1 MYARIKGSWH
11 SGQVHLNLEQ
21 QAGDPF
27 VAGEFITEIA
37 IQDRKFVERAGDTM
51 IGDLKFQGSNQVIT
65 RHIDSGQ
72 NSNLELKHNGITRI
86 YVGGSAVSIN
96 NSLNVKDEFAEADD
110 LIFRVEG
117 NQANDGTGDNI
128 LYVQRKASG
137 GDQLRY
143 YGPVS
148 FNKEV
153 TTKEYVDNITSP
165 FETAIKAAGFQLGNF
180 QYRRGSDSF
189 NSGTIQSNTSTNPV
203 NITELKI
210 WHTNKDSVQF
220 GNDFYEK
227 FITEKMYVHI
237 RDKGTCS
244 YVGRIDGIEMLTNGI
259 KLTLTPLTNEVD
271 GSIYYNNLYDVS
283 IGYNKFGIKYP
294 Q

>member
-1 MYARIKGSWH
+1 MAVQFPNPTVTQIFEGPNGVTYQWDEDDGKWIVKSTSV
-11 SGQVHLNLEQ
+11 SGNYVL
-21 QAGDPF
+21 
-27 VAGEFITEIA
+27 
-37 IQDRKFVERAGDTM
+37 KSGDTM
-51 IGDLKFQGSNQVIT
+51 LGDLSFEGTNKLVT

-72 NSNLELKHNGITRI
+72 NSNLELKHNGITRL
-86 YVGGSAVSIN
+86 YVGGSAVSVN
-96 NSLNVKDEFAEADD
+96 NSLIVKNASAEAED

-128 LYVQRKASG
+128 LYVQRKTSG

-165 FETAIKAAGFQLGNF
+165 FETAIKAAGFQLGSF

-189 NSGTIQSNTSTNPV
+189 SSGTIQSNTTTNPA
-203 NITELKI
+203 NIAELKI
-210 WHTNKDSVQF
+210 WHTNKDGIEF
-220 GNDFYEK
+220 GNEFYEK

-237 RDKGTCS
+237 RDKGSCS
-244 YVGRIDGIEMLTNGI
+244 YVGRIDGIEMITNGI
-259 KLTLTPLTNEVD
+259 KLILTPVTNHVD
-271 GSIYYNNLYDVS
+271 GTVYFNNAYDVS
-283 IGYNKFGIKYP
+283 IGYNKYGVKYP